1 MTRMSIVI
9 VNYRSGREL
18 ASCLRSVVRNAG
30 ELDYEI
36 FIINNDRP
44 EDLSPVADPTSARIR
59 VIQNRSNRGFA
70 AAANQGY
77 RQARGPLLLLLN
89 PDVRVEAGALQILA
103 DTLEQ
108 HPDAG
113 VVLPRL
119 NSPDGGLQYSCRR
132 FYTLPTLLLR
142 RAPLL
147 RLWRNHPSLRRHL
160 MADWDHRSMSEV
172 DWGLGAA
179 MLVRR
184 AATESNAHLMDERF
198 FLYFEDVD
206 LCKSMWDRGWKV
218 LYNPAARMVHSHR
231 RDSARGWRLGA
242 KRHHLFSL
250 FKFLWKHRLRLGRCP
265 ETGGNA

>member
-1 MTRMSIVI
+1 MSRVSIVI

-30 ELDYEI
+30 KLDYEI
-36 FIINNDRP
+36 FVINNDGP
-44 EDLSPVADPTSARIR
+44 EDLSPASDLDSARIQ

-70 AAANQGY
+70 AAANQGF
-77 RQARGPLLLLLN
+77 RQARGRFLLLLN
-89 PDVRVEAGALQILA
+89 PDVRVEAGALEVLA
-103 DTLEQ
+103 DTLER

-119 NSPDGGLQYSCRR
+119 NSPDGSLQHSCRR
-132 FYTLPTLLLR
+132 FYTVATLLLR
-142 RAPLL
+142 RAPLQ
-147 RLWRNHPSLRRHL
+147 RLWSNRPSLRRHL
-160 MADWDHRSMSEV
+160 MKDWDHRSLSEV

-184 AATESNAHLMDERF
+184 EATESNALMDERF

-206 LCKSMWDRGWKV
+206 LCKSMWGRGWKV
-218 LYNPAARMVHSHR
+218 LYNPTACMVHSHR
-231 RDSARGWRLGA
+231 RDSAKGWRLGA

-250 FKFLWKHRLRLGRCP
+250 LKFLWKHRLRLGR
-265 ETGGNA
+265 

>member
-1 MTRMSIVI
+1 MNRVSIVI

-18 ASCLRSVVRNAG
+18 ASCLHSVVRNAG
-30 ELDYEI
+30 RLDYEI
-36 FIINNDRP
+36 FVINNDRP
-44 EDLSPVADPTSARIR
+44 EDLSPVSDLESARIH
-59 VIQNRSNRGFA
+59 VIQNPSNRGFA

-77 RQARGPLLLLLN
+77 RRARGPFLLLLN
-89 PDVRVEAGALQILA
+89 PDVRVEAGAVEILA
-103 DTLEQ
+103 DTLQQ

-119 NSPDGGLQYSCRR
+119 NSPDGSLQYSCRR
-132 FYTLPTLLLR
+132 FYTLATLLLR
-142 RAPLL
+142 RAPFQ
-147 RLWRNHPSLRRHL
+147 RLWSKHSSLRRHL
-160 MADWDHRSMSEV
+160 MADWDRRSLSEV

-184 AATESNAHLMDERF
+184 AATQSNALMDERF

-206 LCKSMWDRGWKV
+206 LCKGMWDRGWKV

-242 KRHHLFSL
+242 KRHHLCSL
-250 FKFLWKHRLRLGRCP
+250 LKFLWKHRLRMGRRSG
-265 ETGGNA
+265 TGRAL

>member
-1 MTRMSIVI
+1 MSRVSIVI

-18 ASCLRSVVRNAG
+18 ASCLRSLVRNAG
-30 ELDYEI
+30 PLDYGV
-36 FIINNDRP
+36 FVVNNDRP
-44 EDLSPVADPTSARIR
+44 EDLSPLSDLDTPR
-59 VIQNRSNRGFA
+59 VHVVQNRSNRGFA

-77 RQARGPLLLLLN
+77 RQSRGSFLLLLN
-89 PDVRVEAGALQILA
+89 PDVRVEAGALEILA
-103 DTLEQ
+103 DTLER
-108 HPDAG
+108 HADAG

-119 NSPDGGLQYSCRR
+119 NSPDGSLQHSCRR
-132 FYTLPTLLLR
+132 FYTLATLLMR
-142 RAPLL
+142 RAPF
-147 RLWRNHPSLRRHL
+147 RHFWPNHPSLRRHL
-160 MADWDHRSMSEV
+160 MADWDRRSLSEV

-184 AATESNAHLMDERF
+184 AATESNALMDERF

-218 LYNPAARMVHSHR
+218 LYNPAACMVHSHR

-250 FKFLWKHRLRLGRCP
+250 LKFLWKHRFRLGRGSQSGRDP
-265 ETGGNA
+265 

>member
-1 MTRMSIVI
+1 MNRVSIVI

-30 ELDYEI
+30 QLDYEI
-36 FIINNDRP
+36 FVINNDRP
-44 EDLSPVADPTSARIR
+44 EDLSPASDLESARIH
-59 VIQNRSNRGFA
+59 VIQNPSNRGFA

-77 RQARGPLLLLLN
+77 RQARGPFLLLLN
-89 PDVRVEAGALQILA
+89 PDVRVEAGALEILA
-103 DTLEQ
+103 DTLQQ

-119 NSPDGGLQYSCRR
+119 NSPDGSLQYSCRR
-132 FYTLPTLLLR
+132 FYTMATLLLR
-142 RAPLL
+142 RAPFQ
-147 RLWRNHPSLRRHL
+147 RLWSKHSSLRRHL
-160 MADWDHRSMSEV
+160 MADWDRRSLSEV

-184 AATESNAHLMDERF
+184 AATKSNALMDERF

-206 LCKSMWDRGWKV
+206 LCKGMWDRGWKV

-242 KRHHLFSL
+242 KRHHFFSL
-250 FKFLWKHRLRLGRCP
+250 LKFLWKHRLRLGRRSA
-265 ETGGNA
+265 TGRAL

>member
-1 MTRMSIVI
+1 MNRVSIVI

-18 ASCLRSVVRNAG
+18 ASCLHSVVRNAG
-30 ELDYEI
+30 RLDYEI
-36 FIINNDRP
+36 FVINNDRP
-44 EDLSPVADPTSARIR
+44 EDLSPVSDLESARIH
-59 VIQNRSNRGFA
+59 VIQNPSNRGFA

-77 RQARGPLLLLLN
+77 RRARGPFLLLLN
-89 PDVRVEAGALQILA
+89 PDVRVEAGAVEILA
-103 DTLEQ
+103 DTLQQ

-119 NSPDGGLQYSCRR
+119 NSPDGSLQYSCRR
-132 FYTLPTLLLR
+132 FYTLATLLLR
-142 RAPLL
+142 RAPFQ
-147 RLWRNHPSLRRHL
+147 RLWSKHSSLRRHL
-160 MADWDHRSMSEV
+160 MADWDRRSLSEV

-184 AATESNAHLMDERF
+184 AATQSNALMDERF

-206 LCKSMWDRGWKV
+206 LCKGMWDRGWKV

-242 KRHHLFSL
+242 KRHHLCSL
-250 FKFLWKHRLRLGRCP
+250 LKFLWKHRLRMGRRS
-265 ETGGNA
+265 GAGRAL